1 MGNDLASGH
10 LDSIFGSQAPMVE
23 QAHAVMFEGEAYVY
37 WRVPG
42 LEARTQQPWG
52 ICAGLLG
59 LLPIHSALD
68 R

>member
-10 LDSIFGSQAPMVE
+10 LDSLFGSQAPMVE

-42 LEARTQQPWG
+42 LEARTHSNPRE
-52 ICAGLLG
+52 
-59 LLPIHSALD
+59 SALASYPVTQ

>member
-42 LEARTQQPWG
+42 LEARTHSNPG
-52 ICAGLLG
+52 E
-59 LLPIHSALD
+59 SALAS
-68 R
+68 